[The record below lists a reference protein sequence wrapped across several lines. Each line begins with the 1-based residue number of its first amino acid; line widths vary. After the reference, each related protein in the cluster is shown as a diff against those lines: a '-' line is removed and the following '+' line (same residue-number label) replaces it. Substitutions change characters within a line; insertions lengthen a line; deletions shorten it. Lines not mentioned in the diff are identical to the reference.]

1 LTANFL
7 PVFARFRDYTD
18 GRGGSRSRCA
28 PGPLWIC
35 GTVGGATHAPN
46 SISQVRKT
54 AGFDVFLESI
64 RRQGPGQ
71 VAGRQKT
78 VRLPLSAIDRR
89 GPEPLPPLSHW
100 ERARERANVVATLSS
115 SLSLRAEGR
124 AAREGEAPAE
134 PGSLRGR
141 CQQRRLGTGPVVSK
155 EVVREESTGS
165 PLVRSV

>member
-1 LTANFL
+1 MRPIRLARCVKLLDLMYSSNRSDAKAQAKSL
-7 PVFARFRDYTD
+7 GVKRRSVFRFRQLIEEA
-18 GRGGSRSRCA
+18 RNLC
-28 PGPLWIC
+28 
-35 GTVGGATHAPN
+35 
-46 SISQVRKT
+46 
-54 AGFDVFLESI
+54 
-64 RRQGPGQ
+64 
-71 VAGRQKT
+71 
-78 VRLPLSAIDRR
+78 
-89 GPEPLPPLSHW
+89 PPLSHW